1 MCAVAGDLYV
11 LFDHYF
17 LTIDDVD
24 SSIKARQ
31 IVEVLADEAA
41 VDRVDVDLLAG
52 K

>member
-1 MCAVAGDLYV
+1 MCAVAMDLCV

-17 LTIDDVD
+17 LTIDDVNA
-24 SSIKARQ
+24 SIKARQ